1 MISQNQN
8 QRYGLEV
15 SDVIASCYN
24 ELYTRY
30 NISYEQDKV
39 LDALLRCRTS
49 KAGGHILKCNHC
61 NYQQQCYNSCRN
73 RHCPK
78 CQYLKQQQWV
88 DQLQS
93 RLVPGRYFH
102 IVFTIPD
109 TLHPLFYI
117 NQKQCY
123 DILFQSAS
131 EALQNAGRN
140 PDFLGADVGALC
152 ILHTWGQALTY
163 HPHIHMLVPAGG
175 LSSDGAEWIASRRK
189 FFVPIKALSAMF
201 RGILIKKLKS
211 LLDNEELNL
220 PSNYEGFKIIKEKLY
235 EKSWNVY
242 SKKAFGGINS
252 VLKYLGRYTHRV
264 AISNNRLLALKD
276 KTVSFNYKD
285 YRTGTRKVMLLSTV
299 EFVRRFIQH
308 VLPKGFFKIR
318 YIGIFS
324 IVHIHGKR
332 EQVISLVGKVMYLSQ
347 LEGLCA
353 YEILREITGKD
364 PSRCPICKQGIMV
377 QIKRVRQL
385 E

>member
-1 MISQNQN
+1 MISQN

-24 ELYTRY
+24 ELYTLY

-39 LDALLRCRTS
+39 LDALLRCRTAH
-49 KAGGHILKCNHC
+49 AGGYILKCNHC

-117 NQKQCY
+117 NQKECY

-264 AISNNRLLALKD
+264 AISNNRLLTLKD

-285 YRTGTRKVMLLSTV
+285 YRSGTRKVMLLSTV

-318 YIGIFS
+318 YIGILS

-332 EQVISLVGKVMYLSQ
+332 EQVISLVGKVMYLSR
-347 LEGLCA
+347 LEGLST

-364 PSRCPICKQGIMV
+364 PSICPICKQGIMV
-377 QIKRVRQL
+377 QIKRVSQL

>member
-1 MISQNQN
+1 MSKQSEN
-8 QRYGLEV
+8 QRYRLEV
-15 SDVIASCYN
+15 SDVIEACYD
-24 ELYTRY
+24 ELYKNY
-30 NISYEQDKV
+30 NVTYEQDKV
-39 LDALLRCRTS
+39 LNALLRCRTS
-49 KAGGHILKCNHC
+49 QAGGHIMGCNHC
-61 NYQQQCYNSCRN
+61 QYKQQAYNSCRN

-88 DQLQS
+88 DKLQS

-123 DILFQSAS
+123 DLLFQSAS

-140 PDFLGADVGALC
+140 PEFLGAEVGALC
-152 ILHTWGQALTY
+152 IMHTWGQTLTY

-175 LSSDGAEWIASRRK
+175 LSSDGAEWVASGRK

-201 RGILIKKLKS
+201 RGILMKKLKN
-211 LLDNEELNL
+211 LLENEVLNL
-220 PSNYEGFKIIKEKLY
+220 PSNYEGFKIMKEKLY
-235 EKSWNVY
+235 ENRWNVY
-242 SKKAFGGINS
+242 SKKAFGGMTS

-264 AISNNRLLALKD
+264 AISNSRLLTLTD

-285 YRTGTRKVMLLSTV
+285 YRTGSRKAMQLNTV

-324 IVHIHGKR
+324 TVQIHGKR
-332 EQVISLVGKVMYLSQ
+332 EQVISLVGKIMYLSR
-347 LEGLCA
+347 LEGLSA
-353 YEILREITGKD
+353 YEILKEITGKD
-364 PSRCPICKQGIMV
+364 PSICPICKQGIMV
-377 QIKRVRQL
+377 KIKRITQL

>member
-364 PSRCPICKQGIMV
+364 PSICPICKQGIMV